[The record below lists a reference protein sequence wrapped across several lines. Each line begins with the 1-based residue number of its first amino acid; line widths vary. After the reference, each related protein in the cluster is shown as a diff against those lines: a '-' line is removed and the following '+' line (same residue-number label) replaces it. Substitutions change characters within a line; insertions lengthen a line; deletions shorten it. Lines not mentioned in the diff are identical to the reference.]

1 MKLKNII
8 KMKYTFEIIMII
20 LGLVF
25 YIIIGNTDCLFVNKL
40 MLDINMLF
48 ILSIYCFL
56 HCFLNVEYN
65 LYKLA
70 ILFLI
75 IMMSS
80 LTTSAILFD
89 TYGWHPYDSYTK
101 IHKYIPVSVIK
112 DSSLYQVKVIGKNKM
127 LISNKA
133 KDYLS
138 NNLKICKEEHYN
150 SLKIR
155 LDDSVYIC
163 E

>member
-1 MKLKNII
+1 MRYIKNII
-8 KMKYTFEIIMII
+8 KMKYLFEIIAI
-20 LGLVF
+20 LVGLVLC
-25 YIIIGNTDCLFVNKL
+25 IIIGNTDYLFVNKL
-40 MLDINMLF
+40 MLASIIIF
-48 ILSIYCFL
+48 IVSTYCFL
-56 HCFLNVEYN
+56 HLEHT

-75 IMMSS
+75 IIVLSMITS
-80 LTTSAILFD
+80 LILFD
-89 TYGWHPYDSYTK
+89 TYGCHPYNSYTK
-101 IHKYIPVSVIK
+101 IHKYIPVSIIK
-112 DSSLYQVKVIGKNKM
+112 DSSLYQVKVIGKTKM
-127 LISNKA
+127 LISDKA

>member
-8 KMKYTFEIIMII
+8 KMKYAFEIIAI
-20 LGLVF
+20 LVGLVLC
-25 YIIIGNTDCLFVNKL
+25 IIVGNTDYLFVNKL
-40 MLDINMLF
+40 MLDTIIISIVSTSCFFHVENRLWKLAVPFLVIML
-48 ILSIYCFL
+48 LSIIASMC
-56 HCFLNVEYN
+56 
-65 LYKLA
+65 
-70 ILFLI
+70 
-75 IMMSS
+75 
-80 LTTSAILFD
+80 LFD

>member
-1 MKLKNII
+1 MEFINIII
-8 KMKYTFEIIMII
+8 KMKYAFEIIAI
-20 LGLVF
+20 LVGLVLC
-25 YIIIGNTDCLFVNKL
+25 IIVGNTNYLFVNKL
-40 MLDINMLF
+40 MLDTIIISIVSTSCFFHVENRLWKLAVPFLVIML
-48 ILSIYCFL
+48 LSIIASMC
-56 HCFLNVEYN
+56 
-65 LYKLA
+65 
-70 ILFLI
+70 
-75 IMMSS
+75 
-80 LTTSAILFD
+80 LFD

-155 LDDSVYIC
+155 LDDSAYIC

>member
-1 MKLKNII
+1 MEFINIII
-8 KMKYTFEIIMII
+8 KMKYAFEIIAI
-20 LGLVF
+20 LVGLVLC
-25 YIIIGNTDCLFVNKL
+25 IIVGNTNYLFVNKL
-40 MLDINMLF
+40 MLDTIIISIVSTSCFFHVDNRLWKLAVPFLVIML
-48 ILSIYCFL
+48 LSIIASMC
-56 HCFLNVEYN
+56 
-65 LYKLA
+65 
-70 ILFLI
+70 
-75 IMMSS
+75 
-80 LTTSAILFD
+80 LFD

-101 IHKYIPVSVIK
+101 IHKYIPESVIK

-127 LISNKA
+127 LISDKA

>member
-1 MKLKNII
+1 MEFINIII
-8 KMKYTFEIIMII
+8 KMKYAFEIIAI
-20 LGLVF
+20 LVGLVLC
-25 YIIIGNTDCLFVNKL
+25 IIVGNTNYLFVNKL
-40 MLDINMLF
+40 MLDTIIISIVSTSCFFHVDNRLWKLAVPFLVIML
-48 ILSIYCFL
+48 LSIIASMC
-56 HCFLNVEYN
+56 
-65 LYKLA
+65 
-70 ILFLI
+70 
-75 IMMSS
+75 
-80 LTTSAILFD
+80 LFD

>member
-8 KMKYTFEIIMII
+8 KMKYAFEIIAI
-20 LGLVF
+20 LVGLVLC
-25 YIIIGNTDCLFVNKL
+25 IIVGNTDYLFVNKL
-40 MLDINMLF
+40 MLDTIIISIVSTSCFFHVDNRLWKLAVPF
-48 ILSIYCFL
+48 LVIVLLSIIASMC
-56 HCFLNVEYN
+56 
-65 LYKLA
+65 
-70 ILFLI
+70 
-75 IMMSS
+75 
-80 LTTSAILFD
+80 LFD

>member
-1 MKLKNII
+1 MKFIKNII
-8 KMKYTFEIIMII
+8 KMKYLFEIIAI
-20 LGLVF
+20 LVGLVLC
-25 YIIIGNTDCLFVNKL
+25 IIIGNTDYLFVNKL
-40 MLDINMLF
+40 MLASIIIF
-48 ILSIYCFL
+48 IVSTFCFL
-56 HCFLNVEYN
+56 HIENSLW
-65 LYKLA
+65 KLA

-75 IMMSS
+75 ITVSS
-80 LTTSAILFD
+80 LITSLILFD
-89 TYGWHPYDSYTK
+89 TYGCHPYNAYTK
-101 IHKYIPVSVIK
+101 IHKYIPESVIK

-127 LISNKA
+127 LISDKA

>member
-1 MKLKNII
+1 MRYIKNII
-8 KMKYTFEIIMII
+8 KMKYLFEIIAI
-20 LGLVF
+20 LVGLVLC
-25 YIIIGNTDCLFVNKL
+25 IIIGNTDYLFVNKL
-40 MLDINMLF
+40 MLASIIIF
-48 ILSIYCFL
+48 IVSTFCFL
-56 HCFLNVEYN
+56 HIENSLW
-65 LYKLA
+65 KLA

-75 IMMSS
+75 ITLSS
-80 LTTSAILFD
+80 LITSLILFD
-89 TYGWHPYDSYTK
+89 TYGCHPYNAYTK
-101 IHKYIPVSVIK
+101 IHKYIPESVIK
-112 DSSLYQVKVIGKNKM
+112 DSSLYQVKVIGKTKM
-127 LISNKA
+127 LISDKA